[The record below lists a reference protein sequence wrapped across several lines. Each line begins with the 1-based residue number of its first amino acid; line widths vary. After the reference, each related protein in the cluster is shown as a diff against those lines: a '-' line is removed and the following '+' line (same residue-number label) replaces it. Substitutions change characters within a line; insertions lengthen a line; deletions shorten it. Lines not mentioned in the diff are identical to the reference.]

1 MRLAILA
8 DIHGNLAALEA
19 VMADVKRQSVD
30 GLIVAGDFV
39 DRPQPLETVRAVQ
52 ALGACAIRG
61 NREDYV
67 LAYAGQDAPAHWRTS
82 RQWIGVRWLC
92 ERLDREALDY
102 IASLPAECAYSAG
115 GADPIRVVHAAPRS
129 TTELV
134 LPGRDP
140 VAMALYRQAGLLG
153 LRRSPI
159 SIDRALTRFDEATL
173 ICAHSHIPWKQEPDG
188 KLVINPG
195 SVGIPINGDT
205 RAQYALLTW
214 ESNRWQTEHRAVS
227 YDIDRIRAAYRESGI
242 LAVEGAFA
250 HAQLRGIETAQN
262 VPGRL
267 VLHCRRHATQAGV
280 PESEAIPDAIW
291 DEAVAT
297 FDWETAAGGPS
308 EPEQPAVEEEEE
320 SYEGSNPIG
329 YPR

>member
-1 MRLAILA
+1 MRLAVLA
-8 DIHGNLAALEA
+8 DIHGNLSALDA
-19 VMADVKRQSVD
+19 VMADVKRQRVD
-30 GLIVAGDFV
+30 GLIVAGDFC

-52 ALGACAIRG
+52 ALDACAIRG

-67 LAYAGQDAPAHWRTS
+67 LAYAGQDAPAHWHTS

-92 ERLDREALDY
+92 EHLDREALEY
-102 IASLPAECAYSAG
+102 IASLPEECVYAAG
-115 GADPIRVVHAAPRS
+115 DADPIRVVHAAPGS

-134 LPGRDP
+134 LPSRDP
-140 VAMALYRQAGLLG
+140 VAMALYRQAGLLE
-153 LRRSPI
+153 LSYSRV
-159 SIDRALTRFDEATL
+159 SIDEAVTRFDEPAL
-173 ICAHSHIPWKQEPDG
+173 ICAHSHIPWTQEQG
-188 KLVINPG
+188 GRLLVNPG

-214 ESNRWQTEHRAVS
+214 ESNRWQTEHRAVG
-227 YDIDRIRAAYRESGI
+227 YDMDRIRAAYRESGI

-291 DEAVAT
+291 EQAVTT
-297 FDWETAAGGPS
+297 FDWVPL
-308 EPEQPAVEEEEE
+308 PE
-320 SYEGSNPIG
+320 G
-329 YPR
+329 